1 MTSSFSQ
8 LPDSLVMV
16 RPGAF
21 GYNSDTAAT
30 NAFQHLPITM
40 DQIHSCALN
49 EFDAAVKLLKQAGV
63 EVCVLEDLALPVKPD
78 AIFPNN
84 WFSIHEDG
92 KMILYPMMATNRRLE
107 RDQRHVDTLMQK
119 FGPFQLIDLSHYE
132 MNGKFLEGTGSIVF
146 DHLNKIAYACRSPR
160 TNESVLHD
168 LCIRI
173 GYRSLLFD
181 AKDESGTPIYHTN
194 VMMCIGEKFAVLC
207 LDSIHNEADQDSV
220 LESLSASQYRVISI
234 SYNQMKRFAGN
245 MMEVKSKAGQRY
257 LMLSQNALDSLL
269 PGQIHELTKHIDL
282 LPVNIPTI
290 EKYGGGGI
298 RCMIAG
304 IHTK

>member
-1 MTSSFSQ
+1 
-8 LPDSLVMV
+8 
-16 RPGAF
+16 
-21 GYNSDTAAT
+21 
-30 NAFQHLPITM
+30 
-40 DQIHSCALN
+40 
-49 EFDAAVKLLKQAGV
+49 
-63 EVCVLEDLALPVKPD
+63 
-78 AIFPNN
+78 
-84 WFSIHEDG
+84 
-92 KMILYPMMATNRRLE
+92 MMAPNRRLE
-107 RDQRHVDTLMQK
+107 RDANHIAYISKK
-119 FGPFQLIDLSHYE
+119 FGSKEIIDLTHYE
-132 MNGKFLEGTGSIVF
+132 SEQKFLEGTGSIVF

-220 LESLSASQYRVISI
+220 LESLSATQYRVISI